1 MLCNPWDLQMQA
13 KARMSERMRE
23 AEKDRLLQIARAPSK
38 AQGQRQLK
46 ALAACLLSLVIRPQS
61 CGL

>member
-1 MLCNPWDLQMQA
+1 MLCIPWDLQMQA
-13 KARMSERMRE
+13 RVRMSERMRE
-23 AEKDRLLQIARAPSK
+23 AEKDRFLQIARAPSK

-61 CGL
+61 